1 MRNFAADITT
11 NLRKIL
17 LIVCAALA
25 ALCLT
30 AKPGRFRQPTG
41 NALPGDSSVPEA
53 KALRPAADTLKEAAQ
68 RDTVIDID
76 WPDIVRP
83 ADAADSLRAGVALPD
98 SLIADSLTADSL
110 AADTAKA
117 QPRKPG
123 IDSPV
128 EYSAQDSIVYDANT
142 GFATL
147 YGKANVKYQDMTLD
161 AAKITMCLDSNLVHA
176 VGLRDTAG
184 VYTEKAVYKQGSDEY
199 ESETMAFNFKTKKGF
214 ISNVNTTQGNGYL
227 QSSESK
233 RTDDGTLYLRHA
245 KYTTCDAK
253 HPHFYLKL
261 SRGKVRPGKE
271 TIFGPAYLVVED
283 VPLPLA
289 VPYGFFPINKKYSSG
304 FVMPS
309 YGDELSRGFYL
320 RDGGYYWAVND
331 YFDLKALGEIYTKG
345 SWGASLESNYNK
357 RYRFRGNVYFS
368 FLRTVEGEKNMPDYS
383 VTKSLKIQWTHT
395 KDSKANPNTSFS
407 ARVNFASENYERKN
421 LESMYN
427 PLSYTQSTRT
437 SAVSF
442 SKNFPD
448 IGLSISASGNLTQN
462 VRDSSIAVTLPDLS
476 ISLSRFY
483 PFRRKRQVGKERW
496 YEKISVSYTG
506 QLSNS
511 ITTKESLLF
520 KSNLIK
526 DWRNGMT
533 HRVPIDA
540 TFQLFKYINISPSI
554 SFRDI
559 MYAQRINR
567 SWDAEKQQELRD
579 TTYGFYNLYD
589 WNLGVSANTTLY
601 GMYKPVLRLFHG
613 KVIAIRHVF
622 KPSVSFSYAPDFTA
636 ARYGYTKTYDRIDQN
651 GTVTPVK
658 YSPYSSGLYGYPSGT
673 KQGLV
678 TMSVSNNLEMKVKS
692 DRDSTGEKKI
702 SLIDE
707 LSGTLSYNLAAKER
721 PWSDLSTRLR
731 LKLTQ
736 KYTFSLS
743 ASFATYA
750 YKFNENGQVV
760 QSDRTEWSYGRFGR
774 FQGMSQSLSYTF
786 NNQTFK
792 KLLDFLTGKKSANSA
807 KKDDGDKDDGEE
819 AGDEDANVDPDLKK
833 ARSGGAKKKE
843 KAKTDADGYMAFSMP
858 WSLTV
863 SYGISMYEDRSKE
876 INVRRMRYPFSFT
889 QTLNFSG
896 YLRISDGWN
905 ISFSSG
911 YDFVQKKISMTT
923 ASLARDLHCFEMSAS
938 VVLKPYSSFNFTFR
952 ARASELADALKWEKR
967 SAYSSNID
975 WY

>member
-1 MRNFAADITT
+1 M
-11 NLRKIL
+11 
-17 LIVCAALA
+17 LA
-25 ALCLT
+25 AFCLS
-30 AKPGRFRQPTG
+30 AKPGRLLLPTG
-41 NALPGDSSVPEA
+41 NALPVDSSVPEA

-68 RDTVIDID
+68 RDTVIDIN
-76 WPDIVRP
+76 WPNIVRP

-128 EYSAQDSIVYDANT
+128 EYAAQDSIVYDANT

-161 AAKITMCLDSNLVHA
+161 AAKITMCLDSSLVHA

-184 VYTEKAVYKQGSDEY
+184 VYTEKAVYKQGGDEY
-199 ESETMAFNFKTKKGF
+199 ESETMSFNFKTKKGF

-289 VPYGFFPINKKYSSG
+289 VPYGFFPISKKYSSG

-309 YGDELSRGFYL
+309 YGDETSRGFYL

-511 ITTKESLLF
+511 ITTKESQLF

-807 KKDDGDKDDGEE
+807 KKNDGDKDDSDE

-833 ARSGGAKKKE
+833 ARNGGAKKKE